1 MSEKIENLLNEYRK
15 FKPSNKLAN
24 NANATNEWFELAN
37 QDRLEFWKK
46 QALERISWFKEPTEV
61 LDDSNPPFYKWFKD
75 GELNLSYNCLD
86 RHLES
91 DGERVAYFWEGEPG
105 DTQTITYR
113 DLYERVCKLSNALK
127 KLGVSK
133 GDRVAIY
140 LGMTPEIV
148 VSMLACA
155 RIGAIHSV
163 VFGGFSSEALA
174 DRINDAEAKIV
185 ITADGAWRR
194 GEIVPL
200 KDNVDGSLELTN
212 YIENVIVV
220 KRTNQEVKMVDGRDH
235 WYEDLVADELAE
247 SNQK

>member
-1 MSEKIENLLNEYRK
+1 MK
-15 FKPSNKLAN
+15 
-24 NANATNEWFELAN
+24 
-37 QDRLEFWKK
+37 EFM
-46 QALERISWFKEPTEV
+46 AI
-61 LDDSNPPFYKWFKD
+61 
-75 GELNLSYNCLD
+75 
-86 RHLES
+86 
-91 DGERVAYFWEGEPG
+91 
-105 DTQTITYR
+105 
-113 DLYERVCKLSNALK
+113 NALK

-148 VSMLACA
+148 VFMLACA
-155 RIGAIHSV
+155 RIGAFHSV

-200 KDNVDGSLELTN
+200 KDNVDGSPSYD

-220 KRTNQEVKMVDGRDH
+220 KRPIK
-235 WYEDLVADELAE
+235 
-247 SNQK
+247 